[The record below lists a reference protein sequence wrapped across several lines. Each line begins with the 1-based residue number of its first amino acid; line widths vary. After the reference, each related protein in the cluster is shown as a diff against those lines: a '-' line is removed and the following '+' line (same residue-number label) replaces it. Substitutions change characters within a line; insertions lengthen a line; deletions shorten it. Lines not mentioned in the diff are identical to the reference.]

1 MELDALY
8 NLTPTKTHPWCTD
21 CSILQVKKPCH
32 TVIDYAEAKQAD
44 VLFLVDSLVWNGFS
58 VEHLNASEEGLFDRY
73 IKPIMKDTSWT
84 ILASVKCP
92 DVKDKEMKP
101 KDMNACRQFL
111 DETIKRVKPK
121 LIFTCGNLPLKMVV
135 KESGIGN
142 KRGSTY
148 YYNEIPVIPLF
159 HPMSVI
165 LEPRNMT
172 LFQMDVH
179 NGYNKYILHDT
190 TPPKVEWTVVD
201 ESTWFKYDF
210 LTTTDKKISIDI
222 ETTGLNFLRDKI
234 QTVGITYKDG
244 EQLKQLIIPLF
255 HKEAPQLADWVDIV
269 TFFLNKVC
277 SNPKNKKVLQN
288 AKFDMKFL
296 LGIGVRIVNVDD
308 TMLKSHLVDENMP
321 KSLRDLV
328 KQFFPENLEEL

>member
-1 MELDALY
+1 MDLDTLY
-8 NLTPTKTHPWCTD
+8 NQAPAKQHPYCTD
-21 CSILQVKKPCH
+21 CSILKVKKHCH
-32 TVIDYAEAKQAD
+32 SIEDYLNLAQVD

-73 IKPIMKDTSWT
+73 VKPIMKNTSWT

-101 KDMNACRQFL
+101 KDMEACRKFL
-111 DETIKRVKPK
+111 DETIVQVRPK
-121 LIFTCGNLPLKMVV
+121 LIFTCGNLPLKMLV

-148 YYNEIPVIPLF
+148 YYEDIPVIPLF

-172 LFQMDVH
+172 LFQMDVK
-179 NGYNKYILHDT
+179 NGYNKYILKDT
-190 TPPKVEWTVVD
+190 TPPKVDWTIV
-201 ESTWFKYDF
+201 TDF
-210 LTTTDKKISIDI
+210 LDHQCLISTGETISIDI
-222 ETTGLNFLRDKI
+222 ETTGLNFLTDKI
-234 QTVGITYKDG
+234 QTVGISYKDG
-244 EQLKQLIIPLF
+244 EQLKQLIIPVF
-255 HKEAPQLADWVDIV
+255 HKEAPQDGTWISEIKE
-269 TFFLNKVC
+269 FLQAVC
-277 SNPKNKKVLQN
+277 ANPSNKKILQN

-296 LGIGVRIVNVDD
+296 LALGIVVVNVWD
-308 TMLKSHLVDENMP
+308 TKLESHLVNENLP

-328 KQFFPENLEEL
+328 KQHFPENLEEL